1 MTRYTRHT
9 SNRWSARTTGAT
21 AHAHDHLQILSNER
35 TSFSAMSGP
44 DGRSLMVARF
54 LRLERSLGSEPVSSF
69 LRFHLEPSSGPRS
82 PAVFLR
88 GDMPTGCLLLS
99 RLSLEL
105 DRDEDVV
112 VVVVVVVVVE
122 EDKEDEEEVEEEVEE
137 DKAVAVDEVS
147 SCCCCCD
154 EVAGAEDC
162 GRELVRVSEDLDLE
176 ARMTGE

>member
-122 EDKEDEEEVEEEVEE
+122 EDKEDEEEVEE

>member
-1 MTRYTRHT
+1 
-9 SNRWSARTTGAT
+9 
-21 AHAHDHLQILSNER
+21 
-35 TSFSAMSGP
+35 MSGP

-122 EDKEDEEEVEEEVEE
+122 EDKEDEEEVEE

>member
-1 MTRYTRHT
+1 VTRYTRHT

-122 EDKEDEEEVEEEVEE
+122 EDKEDEEEVEE